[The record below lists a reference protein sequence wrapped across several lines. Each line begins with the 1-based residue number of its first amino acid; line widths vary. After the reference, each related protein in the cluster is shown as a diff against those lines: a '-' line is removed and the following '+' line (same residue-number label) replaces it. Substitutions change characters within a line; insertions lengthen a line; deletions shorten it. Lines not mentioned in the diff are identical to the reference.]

1 MNIHIRIIA
10 STFQQIPGLSGT
22 FNLNFQDF
30 SGPKSFSK
38 TFQVL
43 EILQKKI
50 QDCPGGVG
58 TLEYTHFAIFAT
70 SNLFVTEKW
79 KSEHCTQAAIRSL
92 DFTFYMH
99 LEPNWDFLITI
110 ILNQIM

>member
-10 STFQQIPGLSGT
+10 STFQKIPGLSGT

-43 EILQKKI
+43 EILQKKSRTV
-50 QDCPGGVG
+50 QEAWEPWNTR
-58 TLEYTHFAIFAT
+58 TLQYLQH
-70 SNLFVTEKW
+70 
-79 KSEHCTQAAIRSL
+79 
-92 DFTFYMH
+92 
-99 LEPNWDFLITI
+99 
-110 ILNQIM
+110 QICL